1 MFFFFFLMQSTEKY
15 EAEAFIPWFV
25 ISMFFMFMSV
35 MGSALASDLNITV
48 AVVIW
53 RAIFLCFVWISYE
66 RWGEEE
72 DDEEDGEEDDE
83 IIEPSRV
90 KVMKEENGKK

>member
-1 MFFFFFLMQSTEKY
+1 MCFSISFMQSTEKY

-25 ISMFFMFMSV
+25 VTMFFMFMSV

-66 RWGEEE
+66 KWGEEV
-72 DDEEDGEEDDE
+72 DDEEEDE

-90 KVMKEENGKK
+90 KVMNEENEKK